1 MYSQN
6 VANTYIASSGLSFW
20 CFNSVL
26 IVEVLVQKVFALDS
40 TVYNANL
47 LAKAKAISNDV
58 RNMLASFPRS
68 TPPASMDNVK
78 EGTAFSNWIIPL
90 RGKPMPPL
98 VSIKNPILQ
107 LHPSFTNLGH
117 GCWSGGWTLRVGG
130 QVAPGGSG
138 FLFGRHGNQTNSVVT
153 KFRLELRSCSRWNQE
168 CCGNTAIQSS

>member
-107 LHPSFTNLGH
+107 LHPSFTNLERRLNSS
-117 GCWSGGWTLRVGG
+117 CWR
-130 QVAPGGSG
+130 P
-138 FLFGRHGNQTNSVVT
+138 
-153 KFRLELRSCSRWNQE
+153 SCSRRFWLSFWEAWQPNQLSS
-168 CCGNTAIQSS
+168 NQIQVGAKILQ